1 MSTNTSPIKIEIAI
15 IGSGLIGT
23 LLALGLLNIPIPNTT
38 KDPQSTNEGQRSTTL
53 SIKIYEQSPTA
64 HELGAG
70 IGFTTCARK
79 CMALMDPR
87 IAECVARVAT
97 LNGEPEDPDY
107 CMRFVD
113 GFRTYTEGDCWGTT
127 SKGDAEGGIGVDVR
141 GGGSDR
147 VNDESDSR
155 DEDKDDN
162 GGEGVYVSGKVYK
175 LYAGPRGFEGCHRGQ
190 FLEEVIKLM
199 PEGAVE
205 YSKRVEGYEYLPSGR
220 IQLGFSDGGRVEC
233 DLVLAC
239 DGIKSL
245 IRTHLYPQSK
255 PQYTHQFAFRGLVP
269 MATAIKKLGRYRA
282 LRQHMHCGPRAHVL
296 HFPVA
301 KQQLMNVV
309 AFVQDPNDWTHA
321 GMTAPAR
328 KSEVVE
334 AFKEWGPFV
343 RAVIDLLP
351 EELDK
356 WAVFDTFDSPVPK
369 YAERRVALVGDAAHA
384 SSPHHGAGAGMGVE
398 DALALVT
405 AIKRAREDVDRGT
418 EVNGALEV
426 AVRAYSRVR
435 YERSQWLVRSSREV
449 GWTYEWMSEDVG
461 ADMDRAFADIKKRSY
476 QVWHFDVEAMVAEVE
491 RQYRWCLWN

>member
-1 MSTNTSPIKIEIAI
+1 MTESKTIEIAI

-23 LLALGLLNIPIPNTT
+23 LLALGLLNIPSPNPTGT
-38 KDPQSTNEGQRSTTL
+38 KATSTTL
-53 SIKIYEQSPTA
+53 HIKIYEQSSTP

-79 CMALMDPR
+79 CMTLMDPR
-87 IAECVARVAT
+87 IADCVARVAT
-97 LNGEPEDPDY
+97 LNGEPEASTPDY

-113 GFRTYTEGDCWGTT
+113 GFRTYTGGDCWGTT
-127 SKGDAEGGIGVDVR
+127 AKEEGEKKGVDIR
-141 GGGSDR
+141 GVGSDR
-147 VNDESDSR
+147 IKVQYDHSKQ
-155 DEDKDDN
+155 DK
-162 GGEGVYVSGKVYK
+162 GSEGEEGIYISGKAYK

-190 FLEEVIKLM
+190 FLEEVMKLM
-199 PEGAVE
+199 PDGVVE
-205 YSKRVEGYEYLPSGR
+205 CSKRVEGYEVLPSGR
-220 IQLGFSDGGRVEC
+220 IQMQFGDGGRVEC

-245 IRTHLYPQSK
+245 LRNHLFPQHH

-269 MATAIKKLGRYRA
+269 MSTAVSKLGRYRA

-309 AFVQDPNDWTHA
+309 AFVQDANDWTHH
-321 GMTAPAR
+321 GMTAPAK

-351 EELDK
+351 EQLDK

-369 YAERRVALVGDAAHA
+369 YTEGRVALVGDAAHA

-405 AIKRAREDVDRGT
+405 ALQKAREDVDRGV
-418 EVNGALEV
+418 EVSGALEA
-426 AVRAYSRVR
+426 AVKAYSRVR

-449 GWTYEWMSEDVG
+449 GWTYEWMNEDVG
-461 ADMDRAFADIKKRSY
+461 ADMDRAFADIKERSHR
-476 QVWHFDVEAMVAEVE
+476 VWYFDVEAMVAEVE
-491 RQYRWCLWN
+491 RQYRWFLWN

>member
-1 MSTNTSPIKIEIAI
+1 MTEKSPPIEIAI

-23 LLALGLLNIPIPNTT
+23 LLALGLLNIPN
-38 KDPQSTNEGQRSTTL
+38 SSTTNSNL
-53 SIKIYEQSPTA
+53 TTLRIKIYEQSPTT

-79 CMALMDPR
+79 CMTLMDPR

-97 LNGEPEDPDY
+97 LNGEAEDPDY

-113 GFRTYTEGDCWGTT
+113 GFRTEGEDEG
-127 SKGDAEGGIGVDVR
+127 KGVH
-141 GGGSDR
+141 
-147 VNDESDSR
+147 
-155 DEDKDDN
+155 
-162 GGEGVYVSGKVYK
+162 VSGKVYK

-190 FLEEVIKLM
+190 FLDEVMKLM
-199 PEGAVE
+199 PEGVVE
-205 YSKRVEGYEYLPSGR
+205 YNKRVEGYEYLPSGR

-245 IRTHLYPQSK
+245 IRTHLYPGTK

-269 MATAIKKLGRYRA
+269 MTTAISKLGRYRA

-309 AFVQDPNDWTHA
+309 AFVQDPNDWMHS

-328 KSEVVE
+328 KSEVVD
-334 AFKEWGPFV
+334 AFQEWGPFV

-356 WAVFDTFDSPVPK
+356 WAVFDTYDSPVPK
-369 YAERRVALVGDAAHA
+369 YAEGRVALVGDAAHA

-405 AIKRAREDVDRGT
+405 AIRRAREDVDRGV
-418 EVNGALEV
+418 EVNGALEA

-449 GWTYEWMSEDVG
+449 GWTYEWMKESVG
-461 ADMDRAFADIKKRSY
+461 ADMDRAFADIKERSHR
-476 QVWHFDVEAMVAEVE
+476 VWYFNVDAMVAEVE

>member
-1 MSTNTSPIKIEIAI
+1 MTEKSPPIEIAI

-23 LLALGLLNIPIPNTT
+23 LLALGLLNIPNS
-38 KDPQSTNEGQRSTTL
+38 STNSNQTTL
-53 SIKIYEQSPTA
+53 RIKIYEQSATA

-79 CMALMDPR
+79 CMTLMDPR

-97 LNGEPEDPDY
+97 LNGEEEDPDY

-113 GFRTYTEGDCWGTT
+113 GSRTYTGGDCWGT
-127 SKGDAEGGIGVDVR
+127 SKGGEGGGVDVR
-141 GGGSDR
+141 GIG
-147 VNDESDSR
+147 
-155 DEDKDDN
+155 EDHSSEGRIEDDN
-162 GGEGVYVSGKVYK
+162 KNNRAGEDEGKSVHVSGKVYK

-190 FLEEVIKLM
+190 FLDEVMNLM
-199 PEGAVE
+199 PEGVVE
-205 YSKRVEGYEYLPSGR
+205 YNKRVEGYEYLPSGR

-245 IRTHLYPQSK
+245 IRTHLYPGTK

-269 MATAIKKLGRYRA
+269 MTTAISKLGRYRA

-309 AFVQDPNDWTHA
+309 AFVQDPNDWMHS

-328 KSEVVE
+328 KSEVVD
-334 AFKEWGPFV
+334 AFQEWGPFV

-356 WAVFDTFDSPVPK
+356 WAVFDTYDSPVPK
-369 YAERRVALVGDAAHA
+369 YAEGRVALVGDAAHA
-384 SSPHHGAGAGMGVE
+384 SSPHHGAGAGMGIE

-405 AIKRAREDVDRGT
+405 AIRRAREDVDRGV
-418 EVNGALEV
+418 EVNGALEA

-449 GWTYEWMSEDVG
+449 GWTYEWMDESIG
-461 ADMDRAFADIKKRSY
+461 ADMDRAFADIKERSHR
-476 QVWHFDVEAMVAEVE
+476 VWHFNVDAMVAEVE

>member
-1 MSTNTSPIKIEIAI
+1 MSTNTSPIKIEIA

-113 GFRTYTEGDCWGTT
+113 GFRT
-127 SKGDAEGGIGVDVR
+127 
-141 GGGSDR
+141 
-147 VNDESDSR
+147 

-175 LYAGPRGFEGCHRGQ
+175 LYAGPRRFEGCHRGQ
-190 FLEEVIKLM
+190 FLEEVMKLM

-356 WAVFDTFDSPVPK
+356 WAVFDTFDSPVPR
-369 YAERRVALVGDAAHA
+369 YAEGRVALVGDAAHA

-418 EVNGALEV
+418 EVNVALEA

-476 QVWHFDVEAMVAEVE
+476 RVWHFDVEAMVAEVG